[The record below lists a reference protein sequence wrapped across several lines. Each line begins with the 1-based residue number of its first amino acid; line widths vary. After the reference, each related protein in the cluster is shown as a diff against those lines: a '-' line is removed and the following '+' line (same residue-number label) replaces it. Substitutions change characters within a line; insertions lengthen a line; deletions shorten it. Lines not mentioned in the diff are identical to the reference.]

1 MKNAQS
7 DIHLLLVLLLGLDGG
22 HGDTVQVTLAGLGD
36 AAATLLLV
44 LLENTD
50 LLERLH
56 DLAVNGS
63 GGVDVV
69 GWAGTAVLWR
79 TVNLPETADTDGL
92 AEVDV
97 AGDSGGADV
106 IPFVFVSRLLSIH
119 EHSSNTHQSMLCG
132 GSSLALPVLTVSTQ
146 PVDEVNIALFFRLL
160 AKTSSPGFARDSGE
174 VFEVVR
180 RTWDREL
187 SLTLQESGV
196 GVDELV
202 RL

>member
-1 MKNAQS
+1 MVAGA
-7 DIHLLLVLLLGLDGG
+7 DTTVLGG
-22 HGDTVQVTLAGLGD
+22 TVD
-36 AAATLLLV
+36 AAEAAYT
-44 LLENTD
+44 N
-50 LLERLH
+50 
-56 DLAVNGS
+56 S
-63 GGVDVV
+63 
-69 GWAGTAVLWR
+69 
-79 TVNLPETADTDGL
+79 L